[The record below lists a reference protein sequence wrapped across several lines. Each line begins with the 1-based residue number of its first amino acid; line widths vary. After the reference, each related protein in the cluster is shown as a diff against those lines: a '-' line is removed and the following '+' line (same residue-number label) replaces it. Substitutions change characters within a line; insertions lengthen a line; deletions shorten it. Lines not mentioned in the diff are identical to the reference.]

1 MDDKTTLFDISLFKQ
16 AQIEIIIKE
25 VYLALKEKGYD
36 PINQLVGYLTTG
48 EASYISN
55 YKNSRNKI
63 LEIEREYLVAFL
75 LEQYLK
81 WDI

>member
-1 MDDKTTLFDISLFKQ
+1 MDDKTSLFDISMFKQ
-16 AQIEIIIKE
+16 AQMEIIIKD

-36 PINQLVGYLTTG
+36 PINQMVGYLTTG

-55 YKNSRNKI
+55 YKNARNKI
-63 LEIEREYLVAFL
+63 LEMDREFLVAFL

-81 WDI
+81 

>member
-16 AQIEIIIKE
+16 AQIELIIKD

-55 YKNSRNKI
+55 YKNSRNEI
-63 LEIEREYLVAFL
+63 LEIERELIVAFL

-81 WDI
+81 WEF

>member
-16 AQIEIIIKE
+16 AQIELIIKD

-55 YKNSRNKI
+55 YKNSRNEI
-63 LEIEREYLVAFL
+63 LEIERELIVAFL

-81 WDI
+81 